1 MQANDAESAALSHT
15 QWCLKKVTGSSR
27 DTSHLFYF
35 WLGCTSKLTPRRMVM
50 KSIHA
55 KFIPGNVSSSKN
67 GRTCRQTYTQS
78 LLKLQCQCCS
88 KVIWN
93 DTLDFYAACIINLE
107 ITINWVLVH
116 FLFFLSSWCFFNR
129 CEISDSEGRP
139 HIVPLAIALFIF
151 FKWFW

>member
-67 GRTCRQTYTQS
+67 GRTCRQTYTQR
-78 LLKLQCQCCS
+78 LLKLQCECCS

-116 FLFFLSSWCFFNR
+116 FLFFSFILVFLQQVWDIRQWGKTAYSTVSHSF
-129 CEISDSEGRP
+129 
-139 HIVPLAIALFIF
+139 VYLF
-151 FKWFW
+151 